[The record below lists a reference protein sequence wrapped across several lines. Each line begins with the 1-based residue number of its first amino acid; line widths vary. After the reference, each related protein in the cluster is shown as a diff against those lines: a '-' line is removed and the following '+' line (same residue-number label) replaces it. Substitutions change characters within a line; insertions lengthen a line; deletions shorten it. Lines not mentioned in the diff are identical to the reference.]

1 MRFGGVSY
9 LNARPLLE
17 GLEPLVVDDP
27 AGLTLRFERGEVD
40 VALLPVA
47 VGETAG
53 LTRVGSLGIAA
64 HGPVDSVLLF
74 LKRDVAD
81 LRTVELDP
89 ASRTSRLLTLVVLRQ
104 VYGVEPEIVASSADA
119 QLVIG
124 DQALVRARG
133 DEVRVDLADE
143 WTRWTGLPFVFAAWY
158 GDPEAEVE
166 LEAAYGRGAARL
178 EAYASEAARELG
190 LPEEDLRRY
199 LERHIRFRLGEAELA
214 GLERFKTEA
223 LGVP

>member
-64 HGPVDSVLLF
+64 HGPVDSVLML
-74 LKRDVAD
+74 
-81 LRTVELDP
+81 EL
-89 ASRTSRLLTLVVLRQ
+89 
-104 VYGVEPEIVASSADA
+104 
-119 QLVIG
+119 
-124 DQALVRARG
+124 
-133 DEVRVDLADE
+133 LAD
-143 WTRWTGLPFVFAAWY
+143 RQP
-158 GDPEAEVE
+158 
-166 LEAAYGRGAARL
+166 
-178 EAYASEAARELG
+178 
-190 LPEEDLRRY
+190 Y
-199 LERHIRFRLGEAELA
+199 LTTAPSGIRPIS
-214 GLERFKTEA
+214 T
-223 LGVP
+223 